1 MIETKINLLSA
12 KQGILGS
19 LMVVMSLMISNY
31 IIKALSPSLDSDF
44 FVFASFSLPVGW
56 HPL

>member
-1 MIETKINLLSA
+1 
-12 KQGILGS
+12 
-19 LMVVMSLMISNY
+19 MVVMSLVISNY
-31 IIKALSPSLDSDF
+31 IIKALSPSLGSDF